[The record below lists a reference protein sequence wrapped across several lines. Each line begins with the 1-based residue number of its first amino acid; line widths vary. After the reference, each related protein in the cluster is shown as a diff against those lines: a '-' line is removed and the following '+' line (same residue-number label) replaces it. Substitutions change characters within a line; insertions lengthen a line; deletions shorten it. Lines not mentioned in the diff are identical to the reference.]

1 MPAGPID
8 ILISAGEAS
17 GDLYASTLVT
27 HLKTLLPQAR
37 FFGCAGPRMQ
47 AAGVEPVIDAAKLGV
62 VGLVEVVRHIP
73 EIYGEYR
80 KLLREAAR
88 RRPALAI
95 VTDSPDFHL
104 RVAAQLH
111 RRHIPVHYLIA
122 PQVWAWRKGRVHTM
136 RRNLE
141 ALYCIFPF
149 EEPFFRN
156 HGVPVHYIGHP
167 LKRLVKPTLSRDEFF
182 ARHALPLDRP
192 LVTLLPGSRRGEI
205 GRHLPVLAEAL
216 PLIAARRPSTFLLAA
231 PPEGLS
237 RFGEPFFTQ
246 PFRAASIQKNKENPS
261 GPGADTVPRVVEGQ
275 TWDAIAHAD
284 VVLAASGTVT
294 MEAALLGTPMVTYYR
309 VTGMSWW
316 LGRFLVDVP
325 FYTMVNLIAEERIVP
340 ELIQNEMTAENLARE
355 ALRLLENPAEA
366 RRMRDR
372 LARVS
377 ASLDTGRDP
386 LALAAELIARRIE
399 SGANESRRPAAGAAQ

>member
-1 MPAGPID
+1 MPGGDID
-8 ILISAGEAS
+8 VLSSAGEAS
-17 GDLYASTLVT
+17 GDLYAATLVS
-27 HLKTLLPQAR
+27 HLRELIPGAR

-73 EIYGEYR
+73 AIYAEYR
-80 KLLREAAR
+80 KLIREAAR

-104 RVAAQLH
+104 RLAGQLK
-111 RRHIPVHYLIA
+111 RRGIPVIYLVA
-122 PQVWAWRKGRVHTM
+122 PQVWAWRKGRVNTM
-136 RRNLE
+136 RRNIDD
-141 ALYCIFPF
+141 LYCIFPF
-149 EEPFFRN
+149 EEQFFRN
-156 HGVPVHYIGHP
+156 HGVPVRYIGHP
-167 LKRLVKPTLSRDEFF
+167 LKQIVKASHTREEFF
-182 ARHALPLDRP
+182 ARHSLPVDRP
-192 LVTLLPGSRRGEI
+192 LVTMLPGSRRGEI

-216 PLIAARRPSTFLLAA
+216 PLIQERAPCSYLLAA
-231 PPEGLS
+231 PPEGVS
-237 RFGEPFFTQ
+237 RFGQAFFTQ
-246 PFRAASIQKNKENPS
+246 PFRAASIQQNRTNTA
-261 GPGADTVPRVVEGQ
+261 GPGADTVPLVVEGE

-316 LGRFLVDVP
+316 MGRFLVDVP
-325 FYTMVNLIAEERIVP
+325 FFTMVNLIAQERAVP

-366 RRMRDR
+366 RSMRER
-372 LARVS
+372 LARIS
-377 ASLDTGRDP
+377 ASLDTGEDP
-386 LALAAELIARRIE
+386 LALAAQLVARRLAAN
-399 SGANESRRPAAGAAQ
+399 SGD

>member
-1 MPAGPID
+1 MPGGPIE
-8 ILISAGEAS
+8 ILVSAGEAS
-17 GDLYASTLVT
+17 GDLYASTLVK
-27 HLKTLLPQAR
+27 HLKVLVPEAR

-62 VGLVEVVRHIP
+62 VGLIEVVRHIP

-80 KLLREAAR
+80 KLIREAAR

-104 RVAAQLH
+104 RVAAQLK
-111 RRHIPVHYLIA
+111 RRGIPVHYLIA
-122 PQVWAWRKGRVHTM
+122 PQAWAWRKSRVKAM
-136 RRNLE
+136 RRNIE

-149 EEPFFRN
+149 EDPFFRR
-156 HGVPVHYIGHP
+156 HQVPVHYIGHP
-167 LKRLVKPTLSRDEFF
+167 LKRIVKPTVGREEFF
-182 ARHALPLDRP
+182 ARHGLPEDRP

-205 GRHLPVLAEAL
+205 GRHLPVLARTL
-216 PLIAARRPSTFLLAA
+216 PLIQSRRPSAFLLAA
-231 PPEGLS
+231 PPEAAS
-237 RFGEPFFTQ
+237 RFGQLFFTQ
-246 PFRAASIQKNKENPS
+246 PFRAASIKLNKENPS
-261 GPGADTVPRVVEGQ
+261 GPGAETVPRVVEGE

-284 VVLAASGTVT
+284 LVLAASGTVT

-316 LGRFLVDVP
+316 MGRFLVDVP
-325 FYTMVNLIAEERIVP
+325 FFTMVNLIAQERVVP

-355 ALRLLENPAEA
+355 ALRLLENPGEA
-366 RRMRDR
+366 SQMRER

-377 ASLDTGRDP
+377 ASLDTGGDP
-386 LALAAELIARRIE
+386 LELAARLIAGRVQ
-399 SGANESRRPAAGAAQ
+399 AGSA

>member
-1 MPAGPID
+1 MSGGPIE
-8 ILISAGEAS
+8 ILVSAGEAS
-17 GDLYASTLVT
+17 GDLYAATLVS
-27 HLKTLLPQAR
+27 HLKTLLPEAR

-80 KLLREAAR
+80 KLIREAAR
-88 RRPALAI
+88 RRPALAV

-104 RVAAQLH
+104 RVAGQLQ
-111 RRHIPVHYLIA
+111 RRGIPVHYLIA
-122 PQVWAWRKGRVHTM
+122 PQAWAWRKGRVKTM
-136 RRNLE
+136 RRTLE
-141 ALYCIFPF
+141 KLYCIFPF
-149 EEPFFRN
+149 EEAFFRG

-167 LKRLVKPTLSRDEFF
+167 LTRLVKPSLSKEEFF
-182 ARHALPLDRP
+182 RKHGLPGDRP

-205 GRHLPVLAEAL
+205 GRHLPVLAGAVGRVEQQ
-216 PLIAARRPSTFLLAA
+216 RRCTWMLAA
-231 PPEGLS
+231 PPEGLA
-237 RFGEPFFTQ
+237 RFGELFFAQ

-261 GPGADTVPRVVEGQ
+261 GAGAAVVPRVVEGE

-284 VVLAASGTVT
+284 LVLAASGTVT

-316 LGRFLVDVP
+316 MGRLLVDVP
-325 FYTMVNLIAEERIVP
+325 FYTMVNLIAGERVVP
-340 ELIQNEMTAENLARE
+340 ELIQNEMTPDKVAGA
-355 ALRLLENPAEA
+355 ALRILQDEGEA
-366 RRMRDR
+366 ARMRQR
-372 LARVS
+372 LSRVS

-386 LALAAELIARRIE
+386 LALAAELVARRVKPGGE
-399 SGANESRRPAAGAAQ
+399 R